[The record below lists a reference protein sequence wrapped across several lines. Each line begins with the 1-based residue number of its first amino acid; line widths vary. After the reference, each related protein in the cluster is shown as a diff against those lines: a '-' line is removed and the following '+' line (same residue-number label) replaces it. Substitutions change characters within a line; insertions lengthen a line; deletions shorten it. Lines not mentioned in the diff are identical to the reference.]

1 MIQNPV
7 ALDSN
12 GNLVSASEALKHQ
25 DYYCICHTCH
35 GRMRLV
41 EGPLVQPHFRHIDP
55 NVNHSSETL
64 LHEYAKHYIAQ
75 QIRQSEHFII
85 SYNVEESCCKERCGF
100 DRNYC
105 KLHKFDSWD
114 IKQYGYN
121 TVEIE
126 KDVKTEKGHFT
137 PDVLIA
143 SNKFSKDPI
152 FIEVEVTHPCTVEK
166 LQSGY
171 RIIEIKLPEDYNI
184 TQHPLGFKRLK
195 EGDIG
200 NGIWIKFHNFTKNRL
215 RESDEP
221 LDKKDIKAIILKNDG
236 KVSYIFNNLECSKY
250 GKKIWRG
257 SKIEVH
263 FAIDYFEKFKVTT
276 LKAVAALY
284 GIPCKNCRFCGQ
296 LEYEYGRFNY
306 KIPVCGRTKKMITS
320 GNDAETCQ
328 DYSFSERNAL
338 KWASRLKDTSYVA
351 VDKNGIIMNPLMYRR
366 ELRNGGM
373 LTP

>member
-25 DYYCICHTCH
+25 DYYCICPTCH

-55 NVNHSSETL
+55 NVNHPSETL

-75 QIRQSEHFII
+75 QIRQSECFII
-85 SYNVEESCCKERCGF
+85 SYNVKVCCCKEICGF
-100 DRNYC
+100 NRKYC
-105 KLHKFDSWD
+105 KHQKFNSWD

-121 TVEIE
+121 SVEIE
-126 KDVKTEKGHFT
+126 KEIKTEKGLFT

-143 SNKFSKDPI
+143 SNKHPNDPI

-184 TQHPLGFKRLK
+184 TQHPLGFNSLK

-215 RESDEP
+215 QKSNKP
-221 LDKKDIKAIILKNDG
+221 LDKKEIKAIILKNDG

-263 FAIDYFEKFKVTT
+263 FAIDYFEKFKETP

-284 GIPCKNCRFCGQ
+284 GIPCKDCMFCSQ
-296 LEYEYGRFNY
+296 LGYEYGLLNY
-306 KIPVCGRTKKMITS
+306 KRPVCVRLKKKITLW
-320 GNDAETCQ
+320 NNAETCQ
-328 DYSFSERNAL
+328 DYSFSEQNAL
-338 KWASRLKDTSYVA
+338 KWASGLKETTYVA
-351 VDKNGIIMNPLMYRR
+351 IDKNGKIMDPLKCIG
-366 ELRNGGM
+366 EN
-373 LTP
+373 